1 MTNHPVHI
9 VDVDGN
15 LSPTALIPFCEFGGN
30 MSVMGTKIDQF
41 NVPVC
46 NSFRPKILQ
55 EQLCYTVDPNMYK
68 RYVDEKNVELS
79 LGLFINYNE
88 DRELS
93 LENDKISLSDD
104 ENYII
109 IVETIGEKVYKEK
122 VQYSTSMCFNVI
134 FLSAKQN
141 NARAVKSRVPQY

>member
-109 IVETIGEKVYKEK
+109 VETIGEKVYNPYL
-122 VQYSTSMCFNVI
+122 YSAC
-134 FLSAKQN
+134 
-141 NARAVKSRVPQY
+141 

>member
-1 MTNHPVHI
+1 MFLESKKLQKITNHPVNI
-9 VDVDGN
+9 IDKKGE
-15 LSPTALIPFCEFGGN
+15 LFPTAFIPFCEFGGN

-46 NSFRPKILQ
+46 SSFRPKILQ

-109 IVETIGEKVYKEK
+109 IVETIGEKVYNP
-122 VQYSTSMCFNVI
+122 YSNSTC
-134 FLSAKQN
+134 
-141 NARAVKSRVPQY
+141 

>member
-30 MSVMGTKIDQF
+30 MSVMGTKIDPF

-109 IVETIGEKVYKEK
+109 IVETIGEKVYNPHL
-122 VQYSTSMCFNVI
+122 YSAC
-134 FLSAKQN
+134 
-141 NARAVKSRVPQY
+141 

>member
-46 NSFRPKILQ
+46 SSFRPKILQ

-109 IVETIGEKVYKEK
+109 IVETIGEKVYNP
-122 VQYSTSMCFNVI
+122 YSNSTC
-134 FLSAKQN
+134 
-141 NARAVKSRVPQY
+141 